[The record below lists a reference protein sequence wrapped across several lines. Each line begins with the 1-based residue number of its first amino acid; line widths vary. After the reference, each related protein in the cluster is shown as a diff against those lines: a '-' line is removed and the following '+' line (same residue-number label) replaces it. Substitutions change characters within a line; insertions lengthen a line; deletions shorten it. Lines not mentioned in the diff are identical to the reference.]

1 MSDFTLDL
9 SSPGTAYTVESLRP
23 PPDSPEWAGWLE
35 DIGFIA
41 GESVMLIARGP
52 IGGDPIVVRIGQ
64 STFAL
69 RLAEAA
75 CVILKPD
82 PDQQP

>member
-1 MSDFTLDL
+1 MPDLTLDQ
-9 SSPGTAYTVESLRP
+9 SSPGIAYTVGSLHA
-23 PPDSPEWAGWLE
+23 PPDAPEWADWLE

-52 IGGDPIVVRIGQ
+52 IGGDPIVVRVGH

-75 CVILKPD
+75 CVTLNRATAQCP
-82 PDQQP
+82 

>member
-1 MSDFTLDL
+1 MSTLTLDQIRV
-9 SSPGTAYTVESLRP
+9 GTAFAVTTVDP
-23 PPDSPEWAGWLE
+23 PSNAPEWGQWLE

-41 GESVMLIARGP
+41 GEQVMLIARAP
-52 IGGDPIVVRIGQ
+52 LGGDPIVVRIGQ

-75 CVILKPD
+75 CVQLEAVNR
-82 PDQQP
+82 